1 MRNPRWKFWKNLWN
15 KLRSNSSRN
24 SKRNTPKNQILNIFL
39 FFFILSS
46 QRKTVQDLESSGKL
60 MRTAYRNDE
69 FQQVPE
75 KNNWRD
81 PRRNSWYSTER
92 TTKIIKK
99 GSPLQFPEKK
109 NFLRNTYG
117 KQLAHETFRII
128 WKNFEWNYLIFPKR
142 SQNVANQISIK
153 IINVANS
160 KRNFENFFN
169 KTGFETKKLAI
180 LLLKPGGR
188 KFQEYDQCVQK

>member
-1 MRNPRWKFWKNLWN
+1 
-15 KLRSNSSRN
+15 
-24 SKRNTPKNQILNIFL
+24 
-39 FFFILSS
+39 
-46 QRKTVQDLESSGKL
+46 

-109 NFLRNTYG
+109 TSWEIPMVSNLRTKPSELSERISN
-117 KQLAHETFRII
+117 ETTLFFRSDH
-128 WKNFEWNYLIFPKR
+128 KM
-142 SQNVANQISIK
+142 SQT
-153 IINVANS
+153 
-160 KRNFENFFN
+160 R
-169 KTGFETKKLAI
+169 
-180 LLLKPGGR
+180 
-188 KFQEYDQCVQK
+188 FQ